1 MTSTKKNYTLPL
13 MMMFLLFFIISFVT
27 GLQNPLGVIVKDQF
41 GLSNFQSQ
49 LGNFANF
56 LAYLVMGIP
65 AGKMIE
71 SIGYKKT
78 ALVALVMGFTGV
90 LIMYIGGNIGSFYL
104 YLTGAFVSGFTMCTL
119 NAVVNPMITV
129 LGSEKGANQRLNF
142 GGALN
147 SFGATIVPI
156 LGGMLMGSAARSTM
170 SISDAN
176 PLLFLAMGI
185 FAVVFLVLFFVD
197 IPEPHIIKK
206 EDKAMHKHSAM
217 SFRHFVLGI
226 ITIFIYVGVEVGIP
240 NIANLFM
247 TASADKGGLGMD
259 TGIAGTIVG
268 TYWFLMLIGRLVGG
282 ALGKVF
288 TSKQMLA
295 FVSSLGLILIL
306 GAIYLPL
313 EIKVRMPVV
322 TSELAFEF
330 AEVPVSVM
338 FLILTGLCTSIM
350 WPGIFNLATKGIG
363 KYMAQGSGIFMTM
376 VVGGGILPL
385 VQGYLADMFGYLNS
399 YWLIIASLAF
409 MLYYALIGSKNVNTD
424 IPVD

>member
-1 MTSTKKNYTLPL
+1 MTSQHKNYTLPL
-13 MMMFLLFFIISFVT
+13 AMMFLLFFIISFVT
-27 GLQNPLGVIVKDQF
+27 GLQNPLGVIVKEQF
-41 GLSNFQSQ
+41 SLTNFQSQ

-56 LAYLVMGIP
+56 LAYLIMGIP
-65 AGKMIE
+65 AGRMIE
-71 SIGYKKT
+71 KIGYKKT

-90 LIMYIGGNIGSFYL
+90 LIMFAGGHLKMFYL
-104 YLTGAFVSGFTMCTL
+104 YLAGAFVSGFTMCTL

-129 LGSEKGANQRLNF
+129 LGDEKGANQRLNF

-147 SFGATIVPI
+147 SVGATIVPI
-156 LGGMLMGSAARSTM
+156 LGGYMMGSAAQK

-185 FAVVFLVLFFVD
+185 FAVVFTVLYFVQ
-197 IPEPHIIKK
+197 IPEPHIVKK
-206 EDKAMHKHSAM
+206 EEKVKDKHSAL

-226 ITIFIYVGVEVGIP
+226 ITIFIYVGIEVGVP

-247 TASADKGGLGMD
+247 TETKANGGLAMD
-259 TGIAGTIVG
+259 TTIAGTIVG

-282 ALGKVF
+282 ALGKVYS
-288 TSKQMLA
+288 SKQMLT
-295 FVSSLGLILIL
+295 FVSSLGLLLTL
-306 GAIYLPL
+306 GAIYAPL
-313 EIKVRMPVV
+313 DVTVKMPVV
-322 TSELAFEF
+322 TSSLAFKF
-330 AEVPVSVM
+330 AEVPINVM
-338 FLILTGLCTSIM
+338 FLIFIGFCTSIM

-385 VQGYLADMFGYLNS
+385 VQGGIADVAGYLNS

>member
-1 MTSTKKNYTLPL
+1 MTSQQHKNYTLPL
-13 MMMFLLFFIISFVT
+13 AMMFLLFFIISFVT
-27 GLQNPLGVIVKDQF
+27 GLQNPLGVIVKEQF
-41 GLSNFQSQ
+41 SLTNFQSQ

-56 LAYLVMGIP
+56 LAYLIMGIP

-71 SIGYKKT
+71 RIGYKKT

-90 LIMYIGGNIGSFYL
+90 LIMFAGGHLKMFYL
-104 YLTGAFVSGFTMCTL
+104 YLSGAFVSGFTMCTL

-129 LGSEKGANQRLNF
+129 LGDEKGANQRLNF

-147 SFGATIVPI
+147 SVGATIVPI
-156 LGGMLMGSAARSTM
+156 LGGYMMGNAAQK

-185 FAVVFLVLFFVD
+185 FALVFIVLYFVQ
-197 IPEPHIIKK
+197 IPEPHIVKK
-206 EDKAMHKHSAM
+206 EEKVKNKHSAL

-226 ITIFIYVGVEVGIP
+226 ITIFIYVGIEVGVP

-247 TASADKGGLGMD
+247 TETPTNGGLGID
-259 TGIAGTIVG
+259 PTIAGTIVG

-288 TSKQMLA
+288 SSKQMLT
-295 FVSSLGLILIL
+295 FVSSLGLMLTL
-306 GAIYLPL
+306 AAIYSPL
-313 EIKVRMPVV
+313 DITVRMPVV
-322 TSELAFEF
+322 TSQLAFEF
-330 AEVPVSVM
+330 AEVPINVM
-338 FLILTGLCTSIM
+338 FLILIGLCTSIM

-385 VQGYLADMFGYLNS
+385 VQGGIADVAGYLNS
-399 YWLIIASLAF
+399 YWLIVASLAF

>member
-1 MTSTKKNYTLPL
+1 MSEKKTNYTLPL

-56 LAYLVMGIP
+56 LAYLIMGIP

-90 LIMYIGGNIGSFYL
+90 LIMFVGGHLGMFYL

-119 NAVVNPMITV
+119 NAVVNPLITV
-129 LGSEKGANQRLNF
+129 LGDEKGANQRLNF

-147 SFGATIVPI
+147 SVGATLVPI
-156 LGGMLMGSAARSTM
+156 LGGYMMGNALQK

-185 FAVVFLVLFFVD
+185 FVIVFIVLYFVS
-197 IPEPHIIKK
+197 IPEPHIVKK
-206 EDKAMHKHSAM
+206 ESKVKDKHSAM

-247 TASADKGGLGMD
+247 TDSSINGGLGMD
-259 TGIAGTIVG
+259 TTIAGTIVG

-288 TSKQMLA
+288 TSKQMLT
-295 FVSSLGLILIL
+295 FVSSLGLVLVF
-306 GAIYLPL
+306 GAIYSPL
-313 EIKVRMPVV
+313 DITVRMPVI
-322 TSELAFEF
+322 TSNLAFKF
-330 AEVPVSVM
+330 AEVPISVM
-338 FLILTGLCTSIM
+338 LLILTGFCTSIM

-363 KYMAQGSGIFMTM
+363 KFMAQGSGIFMTM

-385 VQGYLADMFGYLNS
+385 IQGFIADKAGYLNS
-399 YWLIIASLAF
+399 YWLIIASLVF
-409 MLYYALIGSKNVNTD
+409 MLYYALIGSKNVNKD